1 VFQPLIEAIIDTAGS
16 ARNKWVERTLVSD
29 QLRRTGKWS
38 VEPFNTFK
46 DYTRA
51 AAEQGYVFLTLL
63 AIGGG
68 PNYIALA

>member
-29 QLRRTGKWS
+29 QLRRTGKWP

-51 AAEQGYVFLTLL
+51 AAEQGYVFLTPL

>member
-1 VFQPLIEAIIDTAGS
+1 
-16 ARNKWVERTLVSD
+16 
-29 QLRRTGKWS
+29 

-51 AAEQGYVFLTLL
+51 AAEQGYVFLTPL